1 MDEDLTTGGSPA
13 PERRE
18 PQGEPETGEQVLMG
32 RWSGPLPPPAALEQF
47 ERASP
52 GAADRILNM
61 AEREEEHRQD
71 LERIV
76 VRSEIKAR
84 NQGQFLGFLIAAITL
99 VGGIWLVYEGKDWP
113 GLVAILTPL
122 VGLVGIF
129 GYAQGKEDEEHK
141 SSSSTIS
148 SSGQM

>member
-1 MDEDLTTGGSPA
+1 MDEDLTAGGPTPAEHRESSPGQ
-13 PERRE
+13 E
-18 PQGEPETGEQVLMG
+18 PPTGEQVVMG

-52 GAADRILNM
+52 GAADRILTM
-61 AEREEEHRQD
+61 AEREEEHRQS
-71 LERIV
+71 LERMMAT
-76 VRSEIKAR
+76 SEIKSR
-84 NQGQFLGFLIAAITL
+84 NRGQFLGFAIAAITL

-129 GYAQGKEDEEHK
+129 VYTQSRE
-141 SSSSTIS
+141 
-148 SSGQM
+148 Q

>member
-1 MDEDLTTGGSPA
+1 MDGDLTTGGSLT

-18 PQGEPETGEQVLMG
+18 PPGEPGTGEQVLMG

-52 GAADRILNM
+52 GAADRILTM

-71 LERIV
+71 LERIMV
-76 VRSEIKAR
+76 SSEIRSR
-84 NQGQFLGFLIAAITL
+84 NRGQFLGFLIAAITL
-99 VGGIWLVYEGKDWP
+99 IGGIWLVYEGKDWP

-122 VGLVGIF
+122 IGLVGIF
-129 GYAQGKEDEEHK
+129 VYTQDKEDDEN
-141 SSSSTIS
+141 
-148 SSGQM
+148 

>member
-1 MDEDLTTGGSPA
+1 MDGDLTTEGPLT

-18 PQGEPETGEQVLMG
+18 PKGDSGIGEQVLMG

-61 AEREEEHRQD
+61 AEREEAHRQD
-71 LERIV
+71 LERKMV
-76 VRSEIKAR
+76 SSEIKAR
-84 NQGQFLGFLIAAITL
+84 NRGQLLGFLIAAITL
-99 VGGIWLVYEGKDWP
+99 IGGIWLVYEGKDWP

-122 VGLVGIF
+122 IGLVGIF
-129 GYAQGKEDEEHK
+129 VYTQGKEDEGH
-141 SSSSTIS
+141 
-148 SSGQM
+148 

>member
-1 MDEDLTTGGSPA
+1 MAAGSST

-18 PQGEPETGEQVLMG
+18 PAGQEASAGEQVVMG

-52 GAADRILNM
+52 GAADRILSM
-61 AEREEEHRQD
+61 AEREEEHRQS
-71 LERIV
+71 LERIMAT
-76 VRSEIKAR
+76 SEIKTR
-84 NQGQFLGFLIAAITL
+84 NRGQFLGFFIATITL
-99 VGGIWLVYEGKDWP
+99 IGGIWLVYEGKDWP

-129 GYAQGKEDEEHK
+129 VYTQSKE
-141 SSSSTIS
+141 
-148 SSGQM
+148 Q